1 MLARGSQEVRLLGA
15 NPGEAEVR
23 DREAKRGRITQGRAT
38 NLATFVGSG
47 AQHQGTSE
55 ESSGTHTEPSPSSSP
70 ATQRPPSASTSTLIY
85 AACPVG
91 GPSLS
96 PEPPLPPRPFAIPAA
111 KTPHAPCHREGE
123 QHRSPVNPR
132 GSRHAPP
139 CPRCG
144 GQPSTWWS

>member
-1 MLARGSQEVRLLGA
+1 MLARGSQEVCLLGA

-91 GPSLS
+91 GTQLVTRASSTAS
-96 PEPPLPPRPFAIPAA
+96 PF
-111 KTPHAPCHREGE
+111 CDSSG
-123 QHRSPVNPR
+123 
-132 GSRHAPP
+132 
-139 CPRCG
+139 
-144 GQPSTWWS
+144 